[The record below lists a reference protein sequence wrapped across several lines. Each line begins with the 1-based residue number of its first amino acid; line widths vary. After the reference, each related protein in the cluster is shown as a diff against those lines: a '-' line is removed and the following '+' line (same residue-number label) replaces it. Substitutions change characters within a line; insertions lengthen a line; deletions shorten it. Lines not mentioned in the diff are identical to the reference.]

1 MERSSEVADAVARFY
16 EAIES
21 GTMAAFDGVVSYDP
35 DAMVIGTDRWLG
47 DRDTWRKAFPGLRG
61 ITVERSDARGFR
73 QGGFGWV
80 IDRPVFVLP
89 GGSRLPTRLSG
100 VVREEEDG
108 WKIVHVHISVQV
120 PDDVAVDEAVGWEAA
135 TSS

>member
-47 DRDTWRKAFPGLRG
+47 DRDTWSKAFPSLRG
-61 ITVERSDARGFR
+61 ITVEQGDAQGFR
-73 QGGFGWV
+73 DGTHGWAV
-80 IDRPVFVLP
+80 DRPVFVLP
-89 GGSRLPTRLSG
+89 GGSRLPTRLSA
-100 VVREEEDG
+100 VVREEDDG
-108 WKIVHVHISVQV
+108 WKVIHLHISVQV
-120 PDDVAVDEAVGWEAA
+120 PDEVAVNEAA
-135 TSS
+135 GWQAATAP